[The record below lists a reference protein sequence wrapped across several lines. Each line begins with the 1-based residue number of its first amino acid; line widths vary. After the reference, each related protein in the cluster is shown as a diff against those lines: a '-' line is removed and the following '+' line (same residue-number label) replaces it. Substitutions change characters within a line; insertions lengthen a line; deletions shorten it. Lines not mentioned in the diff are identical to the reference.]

1 ERIEVSW
8 ASERTG
14 SHGSF
19 GVRFEGVL
27 NLLVRRMKET
37 TSDSMRE
44 SYLRYFSEQPC
55 DGCGG
60 RRLRPETLAVLLAG
74 VGIADVAAMTV
85 EQASR
90 HFDALELTGN
100 AKAIAAGVL
109 REVQSRLRFLLDVGL
124 EYLTLDRAGPTLSG
138 GEAQRIRLASQ
149 LGSDLSGVMYVLDE
163 PSIGL
168 HPRDNQRLI
177 ATLQGLR
184 DLGNTVIVVE
194 HDEETIRAAD
204 HVVDF
209 GVGAGKHG
217 GEVIYAGSP
226 EGLERCA
233 ESLTGQYLS
242 GRRRIE
248 VPS

>member
-1 ERIEVSW
+1 FPELSPQSFSFNSPLGMCTRCNGLGAINAIDPALVVPDPKKSIRQGAIAPWATSMERSEGWQYRIIEAMSKTCGVDLDVPFEKLPKKKQRMVLYGVDERIEVSW

-90 HFDALELTGN
+90 H
-100 AKAIAAGVL
+100 
-109 REVQSRLRFLLDVGL
+109 
-124 EYLTLDRAGPTLSG
+124 
-138 GEAQRIRLASQ
+138 
-149 LGSDLSGVMYVLDE
+149 
-163 PSIGL
+163 
-168 HPRDNQRLI
+168 
-177 ATLQGLR
+177 
-184 DLGNTVIVVE
+184 
-194 HDEETIRAAD
+194 
-204 HVVDF
+204 
-209 GVGAGKHG
+209 
-217 GEVIYAGSP
+217 
-226 EGLERCA
+226 
-233 ESLTGQYLS
+233 
-242 GRRRIE
+242 
-248 VPS
+248 